1 MDKIK
6 ENLNYILLAIVAL
19 LVCILALM
27 MFSKKNVYTINTGNS
42 TVLKKNYVVT
52 HYDNKIFMYKNED
65 LILKKDY
72 DDKKPYYFD
81 GKFLYLIDKK
91 DLLQYNTK
99 GKINSK
105 LSFKSDINYIFANK
119 DHIIIDLEN
128 EFSIVSDMKVLES
141 FNLRDEVSS
150 LIASN
155 KSNYALSTIGK
166 RDGRIFSKIYMYD
179 DKGLVYK
186 NIFIDKPIFRMKY
199 IGDNLIVVFDGYIKV
214 FDKANIIKSRSFD
227 GTKNVGISDN
237 NVYVITKTGE
247 LLIYDKDLNLVSQSK
262 IDDSLKIYSND
273 KNCILYNQ
281 NGYFMFED
289 SKLVGYKASDLKSI
303 TGEDDFYLVFN
314 NRIERIR

>member
-19 LVCILALM
+19 LVCILAVM

-119 DHIIIDLEN
+119 DHIIVDLEN
-128 EFSIVSDMKVLES
+128 
-141 FNLRDEVSS
+141 
-150 LIASN
+150 
-155 KSNYALSTIGK
+155 
-166 RDGRIFSKIYMYD
+166 

-186 NIFIDKPIFRMKY
+186 NIFVDKPIFRMKY
-199 IGDNLIVVFDGYIKV
+199 VGDNLIVVFDGYIKV
-214 FDKANIIKSRSFD
+214 FDKAKIIKSKSFD

-247 LLIYDKDLNLVSQSK
+247 LLIYDKDLNLVSQTK
-262 IDDSLKIYSND
+262 IDDSLKIYSNN

-281 NGYFMFED
+281 NGYFMFEG
-289 SKLVGYKASDLKSI
+289 SKLVEYKASNLKSI
-303 TGEDDFYLVFN
+303 TGEDDFYLIFN

>member
-19 LVCILALM
+19 LVCILAVM

-105 LSFKSDINYIFANK
+105 LSFKSDIDYIFANK
-119 DHIIIDLEN
+119 DHIIVDLEN

-141 FNLRDEVSS
+141 FNLKDEVSS

-199 IGDNLIVVFDGYIKV
+199 VEDNLIVVFDGYIKV
-214 FDKANIIKSRSFD
+214 FDKANIIKSKSFD

-262 IDDSLKIYSND
+262 VDDSLKIYSND

-281 NGYFMFED
+281 NGYFIFGD
-289 SKLVGYKASDLKSI
+289 SKLVEYKASNLKSI
-303 TGEDDFYLVFN
+303 TGEDDFYLIFN
-314 NRIERIR
+314 NRVERIR

>member
-27 MFSKKNVYTINTGNS
+27 MFSKKNVYNVNTGNS
-42 TVLKKNYVVT
+42 TVLKKNYVIT

-91 DLLQYNTK
+91 YLLQYNTK

-119 DHIIIDLEN
+119 DHIIVDLEN
-128 EFSIVSDMKVLES
+128 EFSIVSNMKVLES

-199 IGDNLIVVFDGYIKV
+199 VGDNLIVVFDGYIKV
-214 FDKANIIKSRSFD
+214 FDKAKIIKSKSFD

-247 LLIYDKDLNLVSQSK
+247 LLLYDKDLNLVSQSK
-262 IDDSLKIYSND
+262 VDDSLKIYSND

-289 SKLVGYKASDLKSI
+289 SKLVEYKASNLKSI
-303 TGEDDFYLVFN
+303 TGEDDFYLIFN
-314 NRIERIR
+314 NRVERIR

>member
-179 DKGLVYK
+179 DKGLFYK
-186 NIFIDKPIFRMKY
+186 NIFVDKPIFRMKY
-199 IGDNLIVVFDGYIKV
+199 VGDNLIVVFDGYIKV
-214 FDKANIIKSRSFD
+214 FDKANIIKSKSFD

-289 SKLVGYKASDLKSI
+289 SKLVEYKASNLKSI
-303 TGEDDFYLVFN
+303 TGEDDFYLIFN

>member
-179 DKGLVYK
+179 DKGLFYK
-186 NIFIDKPIFRMKY
+186 NIFVDKPIFRMKY
-199 IGDNLIVVFDGYIKV
+199 VGDNLIVVFDGYIKV
-214 FDKANIIKSRSFD
+214 FDKANIIKSKSFD

-289 SKLVGYKASDLKSI
+289 SKLVEYKASDLKSI
-303 TGEDDFYLVFN
+303 TGEDDFYLIFN
-314 NRIERIR
+314 NRVERIR

>member
-19 LVCILALM
+19 LVCILAVM

-214 FDKANIIKSRSFD
+214 FDKANIIKSKSFD

-281 NGYFMFED
+281 NGYFIFEN
-289 SKLVGYKASDLKSI
+289 SKLVEYKASDLKSI
-303 TGEDDFYLVFN
+303 TGEDDFYLIFN

>member
-105 LSFKSDINYIFANK
+105 LSFKSYINYIFANK

-179 DKGLVYK
+179 DKGLFYK
-186 NIFIDKPIFRMKY
+186 NIFVDKPIFRMKY
-199 IGDNLIVVFDGYIKV
+199 VGDNLIVVFDGYIKV
-214 FDKANIIKSRSFD
+214 FDKANIIKSKSFD

-281 NGYFMFED
+281 NGYFIFED
-289 SKLVGYKASDLKSI
+289 SKLVEYKASDLKSI
-303 TGEDDFYLVFN
+303 TGEDDFYLIFN

>member
-1 MDKIK
+1 
-6 ENLNYILLAIVAL
+6 
-19 LVCILALM
+19 
-27 MFSKKNVYTINTGNS
+27 
-42 TVLKKNYVVT
+42 
-52 HYDNKIFMYKNED
+52 
-65 LILKKDY
+65 
-72 DDKKPYYFD
+72 
-81 GKFLYLIDKK
+81 
-91 DLLQYNTK
+91 
-99 GKINSK
+99 
-105 LSFKSDINYIFANK
+105 
-119 DHIIIDLEN
+119 
-128 EFSIVSDMKVLES
+128 MKVLES
-141 FNLRDEVSS
+141 FDLKDEVSS

-186 NIFIDKPIFRMKY
+186 NIFVDKPIFRMKY
-199 IGDNLIVVFDGYIKV
+199 VGDNLIVVFDGYIKV
-214 FDKANIIKSRSFD
+214 FDKAKIIKSKSFD

-281 NGYFMFED
+281 NGYFIFED
-289 SKLVGYKASDLKSI
+289 SKLVEYKASNLKSI
-303 TGEDDFYLVFN
+303 TGEDDFYLIFN

>member
-199 IGDNLIVVFDGYIKV
+199 VGDNLIVVFDGYIKV
-214 FDKANIIKSRSFD
+214 FDKANIIKSKSFD

-289 SKLVGYKASDLKSI
+289 SKLVEYKASNLKSI
-303 TGEDDFYLVFN
+303 TGEDDFYLIFN
-314 NRIERIR
+314 NRVERIR

>member
-19 LVCILALM
+19 LVCILAVM

-81 GKFLYLIDKK
+81 GEFLYLIDKK

-119 DHIIIDLEN
+119 DHIIVDLEN

-214 FDKANIIKSRSFD
+214 FDKAKIIKSKSFD

-237 NVYVITKTGE
+237 SIYVITKTGE

-262 IDDSLKIYSND
+262 VDDSLKIYSND

-289 SKLVGYKASDLKSI
+289 SKLVEYKASNLKSI
-303 TGEDDFYLVFN
+303 TGEDDFYLIFN

>member
-1 MDKIK
+1 MNKIK
-6 ENLNYILLAIVAL
+6 ENLNYILLAVVAI
-19 LVCILALM
+19 LVCVLAVM
-27 MFSKKNVYTINTGNS
+27 MFSKKNVYNINTGNS
-42 TVLKKNYVVT
+42 TVLKKNYVIT
-52 HYDNKIFMYKNED
+52 HYDNKILMYQNEN
-65 LILKKDY
+65 LILKQDY

-99 GKINSK
+99 GKVSSK
-105 LSFKSDINYIFANK
+105 LSFKSDISYIFANK
-119 DHIIIDLEN
+119 DHIIVDTQN
-128 EFSIVSDMKVLES
+128 EFSIVNNMKILES
-141 FNLRDEVSS
+141 FDMKDEVSS
-150 LIASN
+150 LIASD
-155 KSNYALSTIGK
+155 KSNYAFSTIGK

-199 IGDNLIVVFDGYIKV
+199 VEGKLIVVFD
-214 FDKANIIKSRSFD
+214 KAKITKSKSFD
-227 GTKNVGISDN
+227 GTKDVGVSDK

-247 LLIYDKDLNLVSQSK
+247 LLIYDKYLNLVNQSK
-262 IDDSLKIYSND
+262 IDNSLKIYSND

-289 SKLVGYKASDLKSI
+289 SKLVEYKSSDLKSI

>member
-1 MDKIK
+1 MNKIK

-81 GKFLYLIDKK
+81 GKFLYMIDKK

-119 DHIIIDLEN
+119 DHIIVDLEN

-166 RDGRIFSKIYMYD
+166 RDGRIFSKIYRYD
-179 DKGLVYK
+179 DKGLFYK
-186 NIFIDKPIFRMKY
+186 NIFVDKPIFRMKY
-199 IGDNLIVVFDGYIKV
+199 VGDNLIVVFDGYIKV
-214 FDKANIIKSRSFD
+214 FDKANIIKSKSFD

-262 IDDSLKIYSND
+262 IDGSLKIYSND

-281 NGYFMFED
+281 NGYFIFED
-289 SKLVGYKASDLKSI
+289 SKLVEYKASDLKSI
-303 TGEDDFYLVFN
+303 TGEDDFYLIFN

>member
-42 TVLKKNYVVT
+42 TVLKNNYVVT

-81 GKFLYLIDKK
+81 GEFLYLIDKK

-119 DHIIIDLEN
+119 DHIIVDLEN

-199 IGDNLIVVFDGYIKV
+199 VGDNLIVVFDGYIKV
-214 FDKANIIKSRSFD
+214 FDKAKIIKSKSFD

-237 NVYVITKTGE
+237 NIYVITKTGE

-262 IDDSLKIYSND
+262 VDDSLKIYSND

-289 SKLVGYKASDLKSI
+289 SKLVEYKASNLKSI
-303 TGEDDFYLVFN
+303 TGEDDFYLIFN
-314 NRIERIR
+314 NRVERIR

>member
-179 DKGLVYK
+179 DKGLFYK
-186 NIFIDKPIFRMKY
+186 NIFVDKPIFRMKY
-199 IGDNLIVVFDGYIKV
+199 VGDNLIVVFDGYIKV
-214 FDKANIIKSRSFD
+214 FDKANIIKSKSFD

-281 NGYFMFED
+281 NGYFIFED
-289 SKLVGYKASDLKSI
+289 SKLVEYKASDLKSI
-303 TGEDDFYLVFN
+303 TGEDDFYLIFN
-314 NRIERIR
+314 NRVERIR

>member
-1 MDKIK
+1 MNKIK
-6 ENLNYILLAIVAL
+6 ENLNYILLAIVAI
-19 LVCILALM
+19 LVCILAVM
-27 MFSKKNVYTINTGNS
+27 MFSKKNVYNINTGNS
-42 TVLKKNYVVT
+42 TVLKKNYVIT

-119 DHIIIDLEN
+119 DHIIVDLEN

-199 IGDNLIVVFDGYIKV
+199 VGDNLIVVFDGYIKV
-214 FDKANIIKSRSFD
+214 FDKAKIIKSKSFD

-237 NVYVITKTGE
+237 NIYVITKTGE
-247 LLIYDKDLNLVSQSK
+247 LLIYDKGLNLVSQSK
-262 IDDSLKIYSND
+262 VDDSLKIYSND

-289 SKLVGYKASDLKSI
+289 SKLVEYKASNLKSI
-303 TGEDDFYLVFN
+303 TGEDDFYLIFN
-314 NRIERIR
+314 NRVERIR

>member
-128 EFSIVSDMKVLES
+128 EFSILSDMKVLES

-179 DKGLVYK
+179 DKGLFYK
-186 NIFIDKPIFRMKY
+186 NIFVDKPIFRMKY
-199 IGDNLIVVFDGYIKV
+199 VGDNLIVVFDGYIKV
-214 FDKANIIKSRSFD
+214 FDKANIIKSKSFD

-281 NGYFMFED
+281 NGYFIFED
-289 SKLVGYKASDLKSI
+289 SKLVEYKASDLKSI
-303 TGEDDFYLVFN
+303 TGEDDFYLIFN

>member
-81 GKFLYLIDKK
+81 GKCLYLIDKK

-119 DHIIIDLEN
+119 DHIIVDLEN
-128 EFSIVSDMKVLES
+128 EFLIVSDMKVLES

-199 IGDNLIVVFDGYIKV
+199 VGDNLIVVFDGYIKV
-214 FDKANIIKSRSFD
+214 FDKAKIIKSKSFD

-237 NVYVITKTGE
+237 NIYVITKTGE

-262 IDDSLKIYSND
+262 VDDSLKIYSND

-289 SKLVGYKASDLKSI
+289 SKLVEYKASNLKSI
-303 TGEDDFYLVFN
+303 TGEDDFYLIFN
-314 NRIERIR
+314 NRVERIR

>member
-19 LVCILALM
+19 LVCILAVM

-42 TVLKKNYVVT
+42 TVLKKNYVIT

-179 DKGLVYK
+179 DKGLFYK
-186 NIFIDKPIFRMKY
+186 NIFVDKPIFRMKY
-199 IGDNLIVVFDGYIKV
+199 VGDNLIVVFDGYIKV
-214 FDKANIIKSRSFD
+214 FDKAKIIKSKSFD

-281 NGYFMFED
+281 NGYFIFED
-289 SKLVGYKASDLKSI
+289 SKLVEYKASNLKSI
-303 TGEDDFYLVFN
+303 TGEDDFYLIFN
-314 NRIERIR
+314 NRVERIR

>member
-105 LSFKSDINYIFANK
+105 LSFKSVINYIFANK

-179 DKGLVYK
+179 DKGLFYK
-186 NIFIDKPIFRMKY
+186 NIFVDKPIFRMKY
-199 IGDNLIVVFDGYIKV
+199 VGDNLIVVFDGYIKV
-214 FDKANIIKSRSFD
+214 FDKANIIKSKSFD

-281 NGYFMFED
+281 NGYFIFED
-289 SKLVGYKASDLKSI
+289 SKLVEYKASDLKSI
-303 TGEDDFYLVFN
+303 TGEDDFYLIFN

>member
-19 LVCILALM
+19 LVCILAVM

-65 LILKKDY
+65 LLLKKDY

-119 DHIIIDLEN
+119 DHIIVDLEN

-199 IGDNLIVVFDGYIKV
+199 VGDNLIVVFDGYIKV
-214 FDKANIIKSRSFD
+214 FDKAKIIKSKSFD

-237 NVYVITKTGE
+237 NIYVITKTGE

-262 IDDSLKIYSND
+262 VDDSLKIYSND

-289 SKLVGYKASDLKSI
+289 SKLVEYKASNLKSI
-303 TGEDDFYLVFN
+303 TGEDDFYLIFN
-314 NRIERIR
+314 NRVERIR

>member
-1 MDKIK
+1 MNKIK

-19 LVCILALM
+19 LVCILAVM
-27 MFSKKNVYTINTGNS
+27 MFSKKNVYNINTGNS

-72 DDKKPYYFD
+72 VDKKPYYFD
-81 GKFLYLIDKK
+81 GKFLYLIDKR

-105 LSFKSDINYIFANK
+105 LSFKSNINYIFANK
-119 DHIIIDLEN
+119 DHIIVDLEN

-141 FNLRDEVSS
+141 FDLKDEVSS

-186 NIFIDKPIFRMKY
+186 NIFVDKPIFRMKY
-199 IGDNLIVVFDGYIKV
+199 VGDNLIVVFDGYIKV
-214 FDKANIIKSRSFD
+214 FDKAKIIKSKSFD

-281 NGYFMFED
+281 NGYFIFED
-289 SKLVGYKASDLKSI
+289 SKLVEYKASNLKSI
-303 TGEDDFYLVFN
+303 TGEDDFYLIFN